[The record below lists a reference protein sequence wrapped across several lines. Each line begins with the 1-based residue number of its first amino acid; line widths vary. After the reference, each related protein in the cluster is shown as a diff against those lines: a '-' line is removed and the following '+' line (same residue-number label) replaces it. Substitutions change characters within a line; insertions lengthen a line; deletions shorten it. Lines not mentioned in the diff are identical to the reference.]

1 MLVIFEVS
9 KWEKSIDSIYWAL
22 SSYNILKN
30 LSKLVIPLFKYISI
44 SESASIFNFSEALYF
59 LFLYIIKSIF
69 PSLTFSGFQ
78 TLFSKPLS

>member
-44 SESASIFNFSEALYF
+44 SESASIFNFS
-59 LFLYIIKSIF
+59 
-69 PSLTFSGFQ
+69 
-78 TLFSKPLS
+78 